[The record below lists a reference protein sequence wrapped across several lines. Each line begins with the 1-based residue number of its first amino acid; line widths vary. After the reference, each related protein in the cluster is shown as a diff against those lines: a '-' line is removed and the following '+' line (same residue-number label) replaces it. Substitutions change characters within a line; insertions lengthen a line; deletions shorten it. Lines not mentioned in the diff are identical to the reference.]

1 LVKNGSDSKPATKK
15 KKPQTKKLAS
25 GFSRKYLLVSPSF
38 NAGNY
43 GFLAVVFSQLF
54 LRLTQCEQSAT
65 AGQYP
70 LSTVCAAV
78 KEAVDQSNS
87 SSNSDSIYLVNH
99 LVKGTVLLALGQRLD
114 QLGCLLH

>member
-1 LVKNGSDSKPATKK
+1 MDQIHKPATKNH
-15 KKPQTKKLAS
+15 KPKNIRRAFPL
-25 GFSRKYLLVSPSF
+25 KYLLVSPSL

-65 AGQYP
+65 AGGQCP

-78 KEAVDQSNS
+78 KEAVDQSNR
-87 SSNSDSIYLVNH
+87 SNSDSAYLVNH

-114 QLGCLLH
+114 QLGCLLS

>member
-1 LVKNGSDSKPATKK
+1 VDQIQNLQQKTTNRKTCVGFIPEIF
-15 KKPQTKKLAS
+15 AS
-25 GFSRKYLLVSPSF
+25 ISLF
-38 NAGNY
+38 NAGNH

-65 AGQYP
+65 AGGQCP

-78 KEAVDQSNS
+78 KEAVDQSNR
-87 SSNSDSIYLVNH
+87 SSNSDSTYLVNH

-114 QLGCLLH
+114 QLGCLLS